1 MTKYFNWEINISN
14 DAPENFKS
22 DEFKL
27 MVKETAEP
35 CIKYLHNKIGDNIL
49 KIECDKNKILILFKE
64 IMYDMP
70 ILNNL
75 SVVDKQGFIFSAN
88 DYTSINYNYII
99 LRYNKWVDIL
109 ITDTIE
115 QIYRDIKLNKIL
127 ENDDLISFLK
137 KFKSRI
143 VFSSV

>member
-35 CIKYLHNKIGDNIL
+35 CIKYLNNKIGDNIF

-64 IMYDMP
+64 IMQDMP

-75 SVVDKQGFIFSAN
+75 SMV
-88 DYTSINYNYII
+88 DYTSINNYNYII

-127 ENDDLISFLK
+127 ENE
-137 KFKSRI
+137 
-143 VFSSV
+143 